1 MADDKYKVGYGRPP
15 VHTQFPP
22 GHSGNA
28 EGSRKKS
35 KKSQDMNA
43 RLKKAAEEKVEV
55 HEGGRKRK
63 VKKIDLA
70 VTQMM
75 NKAAQ
80 GQPAFLKMA
89 LKEIQSA
96 EASEPL
102 AMPQELS
109 DSDQEVIALVIHRI
123 RQQGAEP

>member
-1 MADDKYKVGYGRPP
+1 
-15 VHTQFPP
+15 
-22 GHSGNA
+22 
-28 EGSRKKS
+28 
-35 KKSQDMNA
+35 
-43 RLKKAAEEKVEV
+43 
-55 HEGGRKRK
+55 
-63 VKKIDLA
+63 

-96 EASEPL
+96 EASEPS

-109 DSDQEVIALVIHRI
+109 ESDLEVIALVIHRI
-123 RQQGAEP
+123 RQQGAQP

>member
-1 MADDKYKVGYGRPP
+1 MDEDRNKVGFGRPP
-15 VHTQFPP
+15 VHTRFLP
-22 GHSGNA
+22 GKSGNPS
-28 EGSRKKS
+28 GLRKKS
-35 KKSQDMNA
+35 KDLKA

-55 HEGGRKRK
+55 QEGGRKRK

-80 GQPAFLKMA
+80 GQPTFLKMA
-89 LKEIQSA
+89 FKEIQSA
-96 EASEPL
+96 EAAEPSV
-102 AMPQELS
+102 APQELS
-109 DSDQEVIALVIHRI
+109 DSDLEVIAHVIHRI

>member
-1 MADDKYKVGYGRPP
+1 MAEDKNKVGFGRPP
-15 VHTQFPP
+15 VHTRFQP
-22 GHSGNA
+22 GKSGNPS
-28 EGSRKKS
+28 GSRKKS
-35 KKSQDMNA
+35 KDLNA

-55 HEGGRKRK
+55 QEGGRKRK

-96 EASEPL
+96 EASEPST
-102 AMPQELS
+102 MPQELS
-109 DSDQEVIALVIHRI
+109 YSDLKVIALVIHRI

>member
-1 MADDKYKVGYGRPP
+1 VVKDNYKVGYGRPP

-28 EGSRKKS
+28 EGSRKKP
-35 KKSQDMNA
+35 KKPQDMNA
-43 RLKKAAEEKVEV
+43 RLKKAAEETVEV
-55 HEGGRKRK
+55 QEGGRKRK

-70 VTQMM
+70 MTQMM

-80 GQPAFLKMA
+80 GQPTFVKLA
-89 LKEIQSA
+89 LKEFQSA
-96 EASEPL
+96 QASEPP

-109 DSDQEVIALVIHRI
+109 ESDLEVIAIVIQRI

>member
-1 MADDKYKVGYGRPP
+1 MADDKNKVGYGRPP
-15 VHTQFPP
+15 VHTRFQP
-22 GHSGNA
+22 GNSGNPG
-28 EGSRKKS
+28 GSRKKP
-35 KKSQDMNA
+35 QDMNA

-55 HEGGRKRK
+55 QEGGRKRK

-96 EASEPL
+96 EASEPST
-102 AMPQELS
+102 MPQELS
-109 DSDQEVIALVIHRI
+109 DSDQEVIALVIQRI

>member
-1 MADDKYKVGYGRPP
+1 MAEDNNKVGYGRPP
-15 VHTQFPP
+15 VHTRFPP
-22 GHSGNA
+22 GKSGNPG
-28 EGSRKKS
+28 GSRKKS
-35 KKSQDMNA
+35 KDLNA

-55 HEGGRKRK
+55 QEGGRKRK

-96 EASEPL
+96 EASEPS

-109 DSDQEVIALVIHRI
+109 DSDLEVITLVIHRI
-123 RQQGAEP
+123 RQQAAEP

>member
-1 MADDKYKVGYGRPP
+1 MAGDKNKVGYGQPP
-15 VHTQFPP
+15 VHTRFQP
-22 GHSGNA
+22 GKSGNPS
-28 EGSRKKS
+28 GFRKKS
-35 KKSQDMNA
+35 KDLNA

-55 HEGGRKRK
+55 QEGGRKRK

-80 GQPAFLKMA
+80 GQPTFLKMA

-96 EASEPL
+96 EAAEPSATPL
-102 AMPQELS
+102 ELS
-109 DSDQEVIALVIHRI
+109 DSDLEVIAHVIRRI
-123 RQQGAEP
+123 HQQGANHD

>member
-1 MADDKYKVGYGRPP
+1 MAEDKNKVGYGRPP
-15 VHTQFPP
+15 VHTRFPP
-22 GHSGNA
+22 GKSGNPG
-28 EGSRKKS
+28 GSRKKS
-35 KKSQDMNA
+35 KDLNA

-55 HEGGRKRK
+55 QEGGRKRK

-96 EASEPL
+96 EASEPS

-109 DSDQEVIALVIHRI
+109 DSDVEVIALVIHRI